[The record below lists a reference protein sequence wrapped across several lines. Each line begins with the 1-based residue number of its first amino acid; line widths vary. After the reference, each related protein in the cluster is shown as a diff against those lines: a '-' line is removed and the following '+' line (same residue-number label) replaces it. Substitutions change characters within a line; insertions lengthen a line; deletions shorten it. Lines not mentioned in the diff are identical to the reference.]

1 MNEDL
6 DTLKEID
13 AQKIK
18 KALEYQV
25 PIEVTTYTL
34 PKSMEMYIHSVLS
47 EFLTAC
53 HQNHME
59 QYLSF
64 CLGELLTNAKKANTK
79 RVYFKEKGLDIND
92 EEQYAVGMAPRLLAV
107 PQG

>member
-47 EFLTAC
+47 EFLSAC

-79 RVYFKEKGLDIND
+79 RV
-92 EEQYAVGMAPRLLAV
+92 
-107 PQG
+107 